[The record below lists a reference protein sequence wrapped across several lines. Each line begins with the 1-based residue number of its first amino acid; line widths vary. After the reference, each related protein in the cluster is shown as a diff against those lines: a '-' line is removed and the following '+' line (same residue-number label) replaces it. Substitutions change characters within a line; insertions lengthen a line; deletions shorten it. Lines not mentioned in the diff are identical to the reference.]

1 MVTPQKEL
9 LCVDVKNVYEQLWKI
24 HVKRRIE
31 DPFKHL
37 RWNFLGKCLRTESCQ
52 IFSQSS
58 TLDICQN
65 SEYVSEVYI
74 DETVCWSMLEKICLY
89 IFGTKTSHFMVAANV
104 SVIAF
109 WISFLKG
116 KPCINPLNASVA
128 LILKSVIWFDGLW
141 NQLFNGLREEY
152 KRSRYLDLIQRL
164 TN

>member
-1 MVTPQKEL
+1 MSRCEKS
-9 LCVDVKNVYEQLWKI
+9 LWAALENS
-24 HVKRRIE
+24 RIE

-58 TLDICQN
+58 TLDICQD

-74 DETVCWSMLEKICLY
+74 DESVCWSMLEKICLY
-89 IFGTKTSHFMVAANV
+89 IFGTKTSHFMVAANA

-109 WISFLKG
+109 WISSLKG
-116 KPCINPLNASVA
+116 KSCINPLNARVA
-128 LILKSVIWFDGLW
+128 VILKPVIWFDGLW
-141 NQLFNGLREEY
+141 NQLFNGLKEEY